1 MNARLHR
8 NTAYF
13 MSAQLLNRGAYAAL
27 LVTLT
32 FLFGIGSVTDIFF
45 VAITIP
51 VMIVNIT
58 MDGCFVTVLRA
69 LSKTVSEDEQW
80 AVIGQSLVLFA
91 VVYLVIAAIIGIF
104 APELV
109 RVTAPGL
116 GLNSRRQAIGL
127 LAFAASMIPAQG
139 IGQVVSSTLIHRER
153 VAAGA
158 WRPAIV
164 SILSLV
170 TAFGGAA
177 AFGASI
183 QVFLS
188 GMVLGV
194 WIVNLGYL
202 IWLLRGKKGF
212 ALHLRFSADIAQI
225 FWSGLVNSGNNVPTN
240 IALLVER
247 AVATLLGPGA
257 LSAINLAR
265 TCLNL
270 VGAPAAAAANSTF
283 VEAMMIPGS
292 SSGHEL
298 RRRRTGMLYGPLFI
312 ATPILALLAIES
324 PIVVRLLFEHGRAN
338 AVSADVV
345 AHVLLILVASFPF
358 LICSTGLLRLYQ
370 SAYIEKLHLGILCA
384 GTAVY
389 ALVAILFGKSMQI
402 GELAAVYVV
411 CFNMTAFTL
420 AVVAA
425 HRLGREV
432 IAIPWIRWGIAS
444 IASLGILMVRGLFSP
459 FSSAVVE
466 LLVDGAMAAAAYAVV
481 GWVIDLPGIRSA
493 IALSFRIVGL
503 RAREKAVGEAK

>member
-1 MNARLHR
+1 
-8 NTAYF
+8 
-13 MSAQLLNRGAYAAL
+13 
-27 LVTLT
+27 
-32 FLFGIGSVTDIFF
+32 
-45 VAITIP
+45 
-51 VMIVNIT
+51 
-58 MDGCFVTVLRA
+58 
-69 LSKTVSEDEQW
+69 
-80 AVIGQSLVLFA
+80 
-91 VVYLVIAAIIGIF
+91 
-104 APELV
+104 
-109 RVTAPGL
+109 
-116 GLNSRRQAIGL
+116 
-127 LAFAASMIPAQG
+127 
-139 IGQVVSSTLIHRER
+139 
-153 VAAGA
+153 
-158 WRPAIV
+158 
-164 SILSLV
+164 
-170 TAFGGAA
+170 
-177 AFGASI
+177 
-183 QVFLS
+183 
-188 GMVLGV
+188 
-194 WIVNLGYL
+194 
-202 IWLLRGKKGF
+202 
-212 ALHLRFSADIAQI
+212 
-225 FWSGLVNSGNNVPTN
+225 
-240 IALLVER
+240 
-247 AVATLLGPGA
+247 
-257 LSAINLAR
+257 
-265 TCLNL
+265 
-270 VGAPAAAAANSTF
+270 
-283 VEAMMIPGS
+283 MIPGS